1 MSDNPFSVFTE
12 ALKKIRD
19 DVMKG
24 INMPVDYTSYAQG
37 DYFFASKR
45 TIEFEGTTYFVD
57 RVTRSLETNSP
68 LDTPRDIVEI
78 TASREIGK
86 YARWETPRGHYC
98 KDIKRVHFSGPATI
112 VFWADGTKTVVKR
125 AEGDKHDIKVALLYA
140 FAKKKFG
147 NNSRIHKEIDP
158 FVNSNAQRI
167 ALLSYIIAKDGVD
180 LDKLMDTIVFD
191 GWYRK

>member
-1 MSDNPFSVFTE
+1 
-12 ALKKIRD
+12 
-19 DVMKG
+19 
-24 INMPVDYTSYAQG
+24 MPTDYTGYYAQ
-37 DYFFASKR
+37 DDLFFAPKR
-45 TIEFEGTTYFVD
+45 TLEFEGITYFVD
-57 RVTRSLETNSP
+57 CVTRSLKTNSING
-68 LDTPRDIVEI
+68 LTRDIVEI

-86 YARWETPRGHYC
+86 YSRWETPRGHYC
-98 KDIKRVHFSGPATI
+98 KDIKKVTFNGPATI
-112 VFWADGTKTVVKR
+112 VFWKDGTKTVVKL
-125 AEGDKHDIKVALLYA
+125 AEGDKHDAKIALLYA

-180 LDKLMDTIVFD
+180 LDKLMDTLVFD